1 MENLNFWS
9 KLFILNSYSIVEASA
24 EIRENGYEKK
34 QGPYTNTH
42 EILS

>member
-24 EIRENGYEKK
+24 EIRENGYEKNK
-34 QGPYTNTH
+34 VLTSIH
-42 EILS
+42 MKF